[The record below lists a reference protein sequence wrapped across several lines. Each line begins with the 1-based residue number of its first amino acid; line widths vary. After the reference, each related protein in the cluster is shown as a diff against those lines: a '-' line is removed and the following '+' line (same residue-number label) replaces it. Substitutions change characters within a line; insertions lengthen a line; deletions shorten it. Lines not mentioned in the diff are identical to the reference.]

1 MDTGGKALPNHRI
14 LKKKG
19 RKVMEFEQLLKII
32 AEVKEDVD
40 IEEITPDTRFVE
52 DLGADSLDVLSIVEM
67 IESEFQISIADDEL
81 MKISTVQDAYDAIEK
96 YL

>member
-1 MDTGGKALPNHRI
+1 
-14 LKKKG
+14 
-19 RKVMEFEQLLKII
+19 MEFEQLLKII
-32 AEVKEDVD
+32 AEVKEEVD

>member
-1 MDTGGKALPNHRI
+1 MDTGGKALPDHRI

-19 RKVMEFEQLLKII
+19 RWVMEFEQLLKII

>member
-1 MDTGGKALPNHRI
+1 M
-14 LKKKG
+14 
-19 RKVMEFEQLLKII
+19 KII

>member
-1 MDTGGKALPNHRI
+1 
-14 LKKKG
+14 
-19 RKVMEFEQLLKII
+19 MEFEQLLKII
-32 AEVKEDVD
+32 A
-40 IEEITPDTRFVE
+40 
-52 DLGADSLDVLSIVEM
+52 EM

>member
-1 MDTGGKALPNHRI
+1 
-14 LKKKG
+14 
-19 RKVMEFEQLLKII
+19 MEFEQLLKII

-67 IESEFQISIADDEL
+67 IESEFQMTS
-81 MKISTVQDAYDAIEK
+81 
-96 YL
+96 

>member
-1 MDTGGKALPNHRI
+1 
-14 LKKKG
+14 
-19 RKVMEFEQLLKII
+19 MEFEQLLKII
-32 AEVKEDVD
+32 AEVKEAVD

>member
-1 MDTGGKALPNHRI
+1 
-14 LKKKG
+14 
-19 RKVMEFEQLLKII
+19 MEFEQLLKII

-52 DLGADSLDVLSIVEM
+52 DLGADSLDVLSIVEL
-67 IESEFQISIADDEL
+67 IENEFQISIADDEL

>member
-1 MDTGGKALPNHRI
+1 
-14 LKKKG
+14 
-19 RKVMEFEQLLKII
+19 MEFEQLLKII

-81 MKISTVQDAYDAIEK
+81 MKISTVQDAYDATEK

>member
-1 MDTGGKALPNHRI
+1 
-14 LKKKG
+14 
-19 RKVMEFEQLLKII
+19 MEFEQLLKII
-32 AEVKEDVD
+32 EEVKEDVD

>member
-1 MDTGGKALPNHRI
+1 
-14 LKKKG
+14 
-19 RKVMEFEQLLKII
+19 MEFEQLLKII

-40 IEEITPDTRFVE
+40 IGEITPDTRFVE

>member
-1 MDTGGKALPNHRI
+1 
-14 LKKKG
+14 
-19 RKVMEFEQLLKII
+19 MEFEQLLKII

-96 YL
+96 YLVRLESGCAWYCNKR

>member
-1 MDTGGKALPNHRI
+1 
-14 LKKKG
+14 
-19 RKVMEFEQLLKII
+19 MEFEQLLKII

>member
-1 MDTGGKALPNHRI
+1 
-14 LKKKG
+14 
-19 RKVMEFEQLLKII
+19 MEFEQLLKII

-67 IESEFQISIADDEL
+67 IESEFQISIADEEL

>member
-1 MDTGGKALPNHRI
+1 
-14 LKKKG
+14 
-19 RKVMEFEQLLKII
+19 MEFEQLVKII

>member
-1 MDTGGKALPNHRI
+1 
-14 LKKKG
+14 
-19 RKVMEFEQLLKII
+19 MEFEQLLKII

-81 MKISTVQDAYDAIEK
+81 MKISTVQDA
-96 YL
+96 

>member
-1 MDTGGKALPNHRI
+1 M
-14 LKKKG
+14 
-19 RKVMEFEQLLKII
+19 LKII

>member
-1 MDTGGKALPNHRI
+1 
-14 LKKKG
+14 
-19 RKVMEFEQLLKII
+19 MEFEQLLKII

-40 IEEITPDTRFVE
+40 IHEITPDTRFVE